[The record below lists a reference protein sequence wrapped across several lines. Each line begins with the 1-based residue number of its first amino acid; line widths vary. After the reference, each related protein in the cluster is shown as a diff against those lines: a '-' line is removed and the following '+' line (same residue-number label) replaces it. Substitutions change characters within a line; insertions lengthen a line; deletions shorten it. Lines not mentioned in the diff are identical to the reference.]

1 MSLMIDIKEFQKKVL
16 QQLGERLREARL
28 QRNESQEVF
37 AARIGISRQSYNKM
51 ENGAPAT
58 PIGHWLTASALLQRL
73 ESWDGVLAE
82 SENLFERFEQQKTR
96 RKRASRKPKPRKDV

>member
-1 MSLMIDIKEFQKKVL
+1 MIDIKEIQRDVL
-16 QQLGERLREARL
+16 QQLGNRLREARL
-28 QRNESQEVF
+28 QRDESQEVF

-51 ENGAPAT
+51 ENGAPTT

-82 SENLFERFEQQKTR
+82 SENLFERFEKQKTR
-96 RKRASRKPKPRKDV
+96 RKRAGRKQKRSS